1 MPGLTAYGAY
11 LPRRR
16 LQRSAIAEANTWFDA
31 SLRGL
36 ARGERTMCSWDEDT
50 VTMAVEA
57 VRDMG
62 PAAQVQALFLASTT
76 HPFAVRQNA
85 GIVADALN
93 LGSGLRTM
101 DVAGSLRASTTALLS
116 ALDAVGAGMEAAVVV
131 SAEKRKTRA
140 GSPMEMLSGDGAA
153 ALQVGAEGEI
163 ATLLGSATVAED
175 FIDHFRASGDDFD
188 YGWEDR
194 WIRDEGWLKLV
205 PQAVAGALANAGVE
219 PADVDCLIV
228 PCHLRRVPDGVAKAC
243 GVPAEAVADPMMS
256 TVGQCGTAQPLLML
270 ASALSSATPGQTI
283 VVTGFGQGCDALV
296 FRVTDAIGA
305 ARPKRGVAGWLERRV
320 EETNYAKFLTYGGV
334 VEREYGKRAE
344 LDRSP
349 ALTAQYRN
357 REGVTGF
364 VGGRCGRCGTV
375 QYPKAIYCVNPNCGA
390 KDTQEP
396 HPMADVP
403 ATVKTFTADHLVFSM
418 DPPAYL
424 GLVEFEGGGR
434 TMVEFTEVEPETFDV
449 GTPIGMRFRIK
460 HVDERRG
467 MRQYFWKAAPE

>member
-1 MPGLTAYGAY
+1 MPGITAYGAY

-16 LQRSAIAEANTWFDA
+16 LQRSAIAAANTWFDA

-57 VRDMG
+57 ARDVG
-62 PAAQVQALFLASTT
+62 PATPVQALFLASTT

-85 GIVADALN
+85 GIVAEALN
-93 LGSGLRTM
+93 LGSDLRTM
-101 DVAGSLRASTTALLS
+101 DVAGSLRASTTALMS
-116 ALDAVGAGMEAAVVV
+116 ALDAAAAGSQALVVAADR
-131 SAEKRKTRA
+131 RKARA

-163 ATLLGSATVAED
+163 ATLLASATVAAD
-175 FIDHFRASGDDFD
+175 FIDHFRASGDAYD
-188 YGWEDR
+188 YAWEDR

-205 PQAVAGALANAGVE
+205 PQAVARALANAGVE
-219 PADVDCLIV
+219 PSSVDRLIV
-228 PCHLRRVPDGVAKAC
+228 PCHLRRVPEGVAKAC
-243 GVPAEAVADPMMS
+243 DIAADAVADPMMS

-270 ASALSSATPGQTI
+270 AAELANATPGQTL

-320 EETNYAKFLTYGGV
+320 EETNYSKFLTYCGV

-364 VGGRCGRCGTV
+364 VGGRCTRCGTV

-390 KDTQEP
+390 RDTQEP

-434 TMVEFTEVEPETFDV
+434 TMVEFTEVDPENFDV
-449 GTPIGMRFRIK
+449 GTPTSMRFRIK

-467 MRQYFWKAAPE
+467 MRQYFWKAAPD

>member
-1 MPGLTAYGAY
+1 MPGITAYGAY

-16 LQRSAIAEANTWFDA
+16 LQRSAIAAANTWFDA

-57 VRDMG
+57 ARDMG
-62 PAAQVQALFLASTT
+62 PATSVQALFLASTT

-93 LGSGLRTM
+93 LGSDLRTM
-101 DVAGSLRASTTALLS
+101 DVAGSLRASTTALMS
-116 ALDAVGAGMEAAVVV
+116 ALDAAAAGTQAIVVAAERRR
-131 SAEKRKTRA
+131 ARA
-140 GSPMEMLSGDGAA
+140 GSPLEMLSGDGAA

-163 ATLLGSATVAED
+163 ATLIGSATVAAD
-175 FIDHFRASGDDFD
+175 FIDHFRASGDAYD
-188 YGWEDR
+188 YAWEDR
-194 WIRDEGWLKLV
+194 WIRDEGWMKLV
-205 PQAVAGALANAGVE
+205 PQAVARALAKAGVE
-219 PADVDCLIV
+219 PSEVDRLIV
-228 PCHLRRVPDGVAKAC
+228 PCHLRRVPEGVGKAC
-243 GVPAEAVADPMMS
+243 GISAEAVADPMMS
-256 TVGQCGTAQPLLML
+256 TVGQCGTAHPLLML
-270 ASALSSATPGQTI
+270 AAELASAEPGQTI

-296 FRVTDAIGA
+296 FRVADGIGA
-305 ARPKRGVAGWLERRV
+305 ARPNRGVAGWLERRV
-320 EETNYAKFLTYGGV
+320 EETNYSKFLTYCGV

-364 VGGRCGRCGTV
+364 VGGRCGQCGTV

-390 KDTQEP
+390 RDTQEP

-403 ATVKTFTADHLVFSM
+403 AKVKTFTADHLVFSM

-434 TMVEFTEVEPETFDV
+434 TMVEFTEVDPESFDV
-449 GTPIGMRFRIK
+449 GTPTSMRFRIK

-467 MRQYFWKAAPE
+467 MRQYFWKAAPD

>member
-1 MPGLTAYGAY
+1 MPGITAYGAY

-16 LQRSAIAEANTWFDA
+16 LQRSAIAAANTWFDA

-57 VRDMG
+57 ARDMG
-62 PAAQVQALFLASTT
+62 PAAQTGALFLASTT

-93 LGSGLRTM
+93 LGSDLRTM
-101 DVAGSLRASTTALLS
+101 DVAGSLRASTTALMS
-116 ALDAVGAGMEAAVVV
+116 ALDAAAAGTQAVVV
-131 SAEKRKTRA
+131 AADRRKARA

-163 ATLLGSATVAED
+163 ATLLGSATVAAD
-175 FIDHFRASGDDFD
+175 FIDHFRASGDAYD
-188 YGWEDR
+188 YAWEDR

-205 PQAVAGALANAGVE
+205 PQAVAQALAKAGVE
-219 PADVDCLIV
+219 PSDVHRLIV
-228 PCHLRRVPDGVAKAC
+228 PCHLRRVPESVAKAC
-243 GVPAEAVADPMMS
+243 GIPAGAVADPMMNS
-256 TVGQCGTAQPLLML
+256 VGQCGTAQPLLML
-270 ASALSSATPGQTI
+270 AAALASAEPGQTI

-296 FRVTDAIGA
+296 FRATDVIGA
-305 ARPKRGVAGWLERRV
+305 VRPRRGVAGWLERRV
-320 EETNYAKFLTYGGV
+320 EETNYARFLTYCGV

-364 VGGRCGRCGTV
+364 VGGRCGQCGTV

-390 KDTQEP
+390 RDTQEP

-403 ATVKTFTADHLVFSM
+403 AKVKTFTADHLVFSM

-434 TMVEFTEVEPETFDV
+434 TMVEFTEVDPESFDV
-449 GTPIGMRFRIK
+449 GTPTSMRFRIK

-467 MRQYFWKAAPE
+467 MRQYFWKAAPD

>member
-1 MPGLTAYGAY
+1 MPGITAYGAY

-16 LQRSAIAEANTWFDA
+16 LQRSAIAAANTWFDA

-57 VRDMG
+57 ARDMG
-62 PAAQVQALFLASTT
+62 PATSVQALFLASTT

-85 GIVADALN
+85 GIVAEALN
-93 LGSGLRTM
+93 LGSDLRTM
-101 DVAGSLRASTTALLS
+101 DVAGSLRASTTALMS
-116 ALDAVGAGMEAAVVV
+116 ALDTAAAGTQTIVVAA
-131 SAEKRKTRA
+131 ERRKARA

-153 ALQVGAEGEI
+153 ALQVGSEGEI
-163 ATLLGSATVAED
+163 ATLLGSATVAAD
-175 FIDHFRASGDDFD
+175 FIDHFRASGDAYD
-188 YGWEDR
+188 YAWEDR
-194 WIRDEGWLKLV
+194 WIRDEGWMKLV
-205 PQAVAGALANAGVE
+205 PQAVARALAKAGVE
-219 PADVDCLIV
+219 PTEVDRLIV
-228 PCHLRRVPDGVAKAC
+228 PCHLRRVPESVAKAC
-243 GVPAEAVADPMMS
+243 GIPAEAVADPMMS

-270 ASALSSATPGQTI
+270 AAELASAEPGQTI

-296 FRVTDAIGA
+296 FRVADGIGA
-305 ARPKRGVAGWLERRV
+305 ARPRRGVAGWLERRV
-320 EETNYAKFLTYGGV
+320 EETNYSKFLTYCGV

-364 VGGRCGRCGTV
+364 VGGRCKRCGTV

-434 TMVEFTEVEPETFDV
+434 TMVEFTEVDPENFDV
-449 GTPIGMRFRIK
+449 GTPTSMRFRIK

-467 MRQYFWKAAPE
+467 MRQYFWKAAPD

>member
-1 MPGLTAYGAY
+1 MPGITAYGAY

-16 LQRSAIAEANTWFDA
+16 LQRSAIAAANTWFDA

-57 VRDMG
+57 ARDMG
-62 PAAQVQALFLASTT
+62 PAAPVQALFLASTT

-85 GIVADALN
+85 GIVAEALN
-93 LGSGLRTM
+93 LGSDLRTM
-101 DVAGSLRASTTALLS
+101 DVAGSLRASTTALMS
-116 ALDAVGAGMEAAVVV
+116 ALDAAAAGAQALVVT
-131 SAEKRKTRA
+131 ADRRKARA

-153 ALQVGAEGEI
+153 ALRVGSGGEI
-163 ATLLGSATVAED
+163 ATLLGSATVAAD
-175 FIDHFRASGDDFD
+175 FIDHFRASGDAYD
-188 YGWEDR
+188 YAWEDR
-194 WIRDEGWLKLV
+194 WIRDEGWMKLV
-205 PQAVAGALANAGVE
+205 PQAVARALAKAGVE
-219 PADVDCLIV
+219 ASAVDRLIV
-228 PCHLRRVPDGVAKAC
+228 PCHLRRVPESVAKAC
-243 GVPAEAVADPMMS
+243 GIPADAVADPMTS

-270 ASALSSATPGQTI
+270 AAELASAAPGQTI
-283 VVTGFGQGCDALV
+283 VVAGFGQGCDALV

-320 EETNYAKFLTYGGV
+320 EETNYSKFLTYCGV

-364 VGGRCGRCGTV
+364 VGGRCMRCGTV
-375 QYPKAIYCVNPNCGA
+375 QYPKSIYCVNPNCGA

-434 TMVEFTEVEPETFDV
+434 TMVEFTEVDPESFDV
-449 GTPIGMRFRIK
+449 GTPARMRFRIK

-467 MRQYFWKAAPE
+467 MRQYFWKAAPD

>member
-1 MPGLTAYGAY
+1 MPGITAYGAY

-16 LQRSAIAEANTWFDA
+16 LQRSAIAGANTWFDA

-57 VRDMG
+57 ARDMA
-62 PAAQVQALFLASTT
+62 PAAPVQALFLASTT

-85 GIVADALN
+85 GIVAEALN
-93 LGSGLRTM
+93 LGSDLRTM
-101 DVAGSLRASTTALLS
+101 DVAGSLRASTTALMS
-116 ALDAVGAGMEAAVVV
+116 ALDAAAAGGQAIVAA
-131 SAEKRKTRA
+131 ADRRKARA

-153 ALQVGAEGEI
+153 ALQVGAQGEV
-163 ATLLGSATVAED
+163 ATLLASATVAAD
-175 FIDHFRASGDDFD
+175 FIDHFRASGDAYD
-188 YGWEDR
+188 YAWEDR

-205 PQAVAGALANAGVE
+205 PQAVARALAKAGVE
-219 PADVDCLIV
+219 PADVDRLIV
-228 PCHLRRVPDGVAKAC
+228 PCHLRRVPETVGRASGIPV
-243 GVPAEAVADPMMS
+243 EAVADPMMS

-270 ASALSSATPGQTI
+270 AAELASAEPGQTL

-305 ARPKRGVAGWLERRV
+305 FRPKRGVAGWLERRV
-320 EETNYAKFLTYGGV
+320 EETNYSKFLTYCGV

-364 VGGRCGRCGTV
+364 VGGRCARCGTV

-390 KDTQEP
+390 RDTQEP

-434 TMVEFTEVEPETFDV
+434 TMVEFTEVEPESFDV
-449 GTPIGMRFRIK
+449 GTRASMRFRIK

-467 MRQYFWKAAPE
+467 MRQYFWKAAPD

>member
-1 MPGLTAYGAY
+1 MPGITAFGAY

-16 LQRSAIAEANTWFDA
+16 LQRAAIAAANTWFDA

-36 ARGERTMCSWDEDT
+36 ARGERTMCSWDEDS

-62 PAAQVQALFLASTT
+62 PDAQVQALFLASTT

-93 LGSGLRTM
+93 LGSELRTM
-101 DVAGSLRASTTALLS
+101 DVAGSLRASTTALMS
-116 ALDAVGAGMEAAVVV
+116 ALDAAMAGTQAVVV
-131 SAEKRKTRA
+131 AADRRKARA

-153 ALQVGAEGEI
+153 ALRVGRAGEI
-163 ATLLGSATVAED
+163 ATLLGSATVAAD
-175 FIDHFRASGDDFD
+175 FIDHFRASGDAFD
-188 YGWEDR
+188 YAWEDR

-205 PQAVAGALANAGVE
+205 PQAVAHALAKAGVE
-219 PADVDCLIV
+219 PADVDRLIV
-228 PCHLRRVPDGVAKAC
+228 PCHLRRVPESVAKRC
-243 GVPAEAVADPMMS
+243 GVPPDAVADPMMG

-270 ASALSSATPGQTI
+270 AAALSSAEPGQI
-283 VVTGFGQGCDALV
+283 IAVTGFGQGCDALV
-296 FRVTDAIGA
+296 FRTTEAIGA
-305 ARPKRGVAGWLERRV
+305 ARPRRGVAGWLERRV
-320 EETNYAKFLTYGGV
+320 EETNYSRFLTYSGM

-344 LDRSP
+344 LDRAP

-364 VGGRCGRCGTV
+364 VGGRCSQCGTV
-375 QYPKAIYCVNPNCGA
+375 QYPKSIYCVNPNCGA

-403 ATVKTFTADHLVFSM
+403 ARVKTFTADHLVFSM

-424 GLVEFEGGGR
+424 GLVEFESGGR
-434 TMVEFTEVEPETFDV
+434 TMVEFTEVEPESFDV
-449 GTPIGMRFRIK
+449 GTPINMRFRIK

>member
-1 MPGLTAYGAY
+1 MPGITAYGAY

-16 LQRSAIAEANTWFDA
+16 LQRSAIAAANTWFDA

-57 VRDMG
+57 ARDMG
-62 PAAQVQALFLASTT
+62 PAAPVQALFLASTT

-85 GIVADALN
+85 GIVAEALN
-93 LGSGLRTM
+93 LGSDLRTM
-101 DVAGSLRASTTALLS
+101 DVAGSLRASTTALMS
-116 ALDAVGAGMEAAVVV
+116 ALDAAAAGAQALVVT
-131 SAEKRKTRA
+131 ADRRKARA

-153 ALQVGAEGEI
+153 ALRVGSGGEV
-163 ATLLGSATVAED
+163 ATLLGSATVAAD
-175 FIDHFRASGDDFD
+175 FIDHFRASGDAYD
-188 YGWEDR
+188 YAWEDR

-205 PQAVAGALANAGVE
+205 PQAVARALAGAGVE
-219 PADVDCLIV
+219 PSDVDRLIV
-228 PCHLRRVPDGVAKAC
+228 PCHLRRVPESVAKAC
-243 GVPAEAVADPMMS
+243 SIAAEAVVDPMTS

-270 ASALSSATPGQTI
+270 AAELASAAPGQTI

-296 FRVTDAIGA
+296 FRITDAIGA

-320 EETNYAKFLTYGGV
+320 EETNYSKFLTYCGV
-334 VEREYGKRAE
+334 VEREFGKRAE

-364 VGGRCGRCGTV
+364 VGGRCTRCGTV
-375 QYPKAIYCVNPNCGA
+375 QYPKSIYCVNPNCGA

-418 DPPAYL
+418 DPPTYL

-434 TMVEFTEVEPETFDV
+434 TMVEFTEVDPESFDV
-449 GTPIGMRFRIK
+449 GTPARMRFRIK

-467 MRQYFWKAAPE
+467 MRQYFWKAAPD

>member
-1 MPGLTAYGAY
+1 VPGITAYGAY

-16 LQRSAIAEANTWFDA
+16 LQRSAIAAANTWFDS

-57 VRDMG
+57 ARDVG

-85 GIVADALN
+85 GIVAEALN
-93 LGSGLRTM
+93 LGNDLRTM
-101 DVAGSLRASTTALLS
+101 DVAGSLRASTTALMS
-116 ALDAVGAGMEAAVVV
+116 ALDAAAAGAQAIVVAADR
-131 SAEKRKTRA
+131 RKARA

-153 ALQVGAEGEI
+153 ALQVGAEEEI
-163 ATLLGSATVAED
+163 ATLLGSATVAAD
-175 FIDHFRASGDDFD
+175 FIDHFRASGDAYD
-188 YGWEDR
+188 YAWEDR

-205 PQAVAGALANAGVE
+205 PQAVARALAKAGVE
-219 PADVDCLIV
+219 PSEVDRLIV
-228 PCHLRRVPDGVAKAC
+228 PCHLRRVPENVGKAC
-243 GVPAEAVADPMMS
+243 GIAADAVADPMMS

-270 ASALSSATPGQTI
+270 AAELARAEPGQTI

-305 ARPKRGVAGWLERRV
+305 ARPRRGVAGWLERRV
-320 EETNYAKFLTYGGV
+320 EEANYSKFLTYCGV

-364 VGGRCGRCGTV
+364 VGGRCERCGTV

-390 KDTQEP
+390 RDTQEP

-403 ATVKTFTADHLVFSM
+403 ARVKTFTADHLVFSM

-434 TMVEFTEVEPETFDV
+434 TMVEFTEVDPESFDV
-449 GTPIGMRFRIK
+449 GTPTSMRFRIK

-467 MRQYFWKAAPE
+467 MRQYFWKAAPD

>member
-1 MPGLTAYGAY
+1 MPGITAYGAY

-16 LQRSAIAEANTWFDA
+16 LQRSAIAAANTWFDA

-57 VRDMG
+57 ARDMG
-62 PAAQVQALFLASTT
+62 AAAQTQALFLASTT

-85 GIVADALN
+85 GIVAEALN
-93 LGSGLRTM
+93 LGSDLRTM
-101 DVAGSLRASTTALLS
+101 DVAGSLRASTTALMS
-116 ALDAVGAGMEAAVVV
+116 ALDAAAAGAQAVVV
-131 SAEKRKTRA
+131 TADRRRARA

-153 ALQVGAEGEI
+153 ALQVGSEGEL
-163 ATLLGSATVAED
+163 ATLLGSATVAAD
-175 FIDHFRASGDDFD
+175 FIDHFRASGDAYD

-205 PQAVAGALANAGVE
+205 PQAVARALARAGVE
-219 PADVDCLIV
+219 PAEVDRLIV
-228 PCHLRRVPDGVAKAC
+228 PCHLRRVPESVTKAC
-243 GVPAEAVADPMMS
+243 GIAANAVADPMMS

-270 ASALSSATPGQTI
+270 AAELASAEPGQTI

-296 FRVTDAIGA
+296 FRVTDALGA

-320 EETNYAKFLTYGGV
+320 EETNYSKFLTYSGV

-364 VGGRCGRCGTV
+364 VGGRCERCGTV

-390 KDTQEP
+390 RDTQEP

-403 ATVKTFTADHLVFSM
+403 ARVKTFTADHLVFSM

-434 TMVEFTEVEPETFDV
+434 TMVDFTEVDPESFDV
-449 GTPIGMRFRIK
+449 GTPTSMRFRIK

-467 MRQYFWKAAPE
+467 MRQYFWKAAPD

>member
-1 MPGLTAYGAY
+1 MPGITAYGAY

-16 LQRSAIAEANTWFDA
+16 LQRSAIAAANTWFDA
-31 SLRGL
+31 SLGGL

-57 VRDMG
+57 ARDMG
-62 PAAQVQALFLASTT
+62 SAAQAQALFLASTT

-85 GIVADALN
+85 GIVAGALN
-93 LGSGLRTM
+93 LGSDLRTM

-116 ALDAVGAGMEAAVVV
+116 ALDAAAAGTQAIVVAAERRR
-131 SAEKRKTRA
+131 ARA

-153 ALQVGAEGEI
+153 ALHAGPAGEI
-163 ATLLGSATVAED
+163 ATLLGSATVAAD
-175 FIDHFRASGDDFD
+175 FIDHFRASGDAFD

-205 PQAVAGALANAGVE
+205 PQAIARALAKAGVE
-219 PADVDCLIV
+219 PSDVDCLIV
-228 PCHLRRVPDGVAKAC
+228 PCHLRRVPESVARAC
-243 GVPAEAVADPMMS
+243 GIPPGAVADPMMS
-256 TVGQCGTAQPLLML
+256 TVGQCGTAQPLLMF
-270 ASALSSATPGQTI
+270 AAALSSAAPGQNM

-305 ARPKRGVAGWLERRV
+305 VRPTHGVAGWLERRV
-320 EETNYAKFLTYGGV
+320 EETNYNKFLTYSGAV
-334 VEREYGKRAE
+334 VREYGKRAE
-344 LDRSP
+344 LDRPP

-357 REGVTGF
+357 RAGVTGF

-375 QYPKAIYCVNPNCGA
+375 QYPKAIYCVNPNCNA
-390 KDTQEP
+390 KDTQAP

-403 ATVKTFTADHLVFSM
+403 AAVKTFTADHLVFSL

-434 TMVEFTEVEPETFDV
+434 TMVEFTDVDPESFEV
-449 GTPIGMRFRIK
+449 GTPTSLRFRIK

-467 MRQYFWKAAPE
+467 MRQYFWKAAPD

>member
-1 MPGLTAYGAY
+1 MPGITAYGAY

-16 LQRSAIAEANTWFDA
+16 LQRSAIAAANTWFDA

-57 VRDMG
+57 ARDMD
-62 PAAQVQALFLASTT
+62 PAAEVQALFLASTT

-85 GIVADALN
+85 GIVAEALN
-93 LGSGLRTM
+93 LGSDLRTM

-116 ALDAVGAGMEAAVVV
+116 ALDAAAAGAQATVVT
-131 SAEKRKTRA
+131 ADRCKARA

-153 ALQVGAEGEI
+153 AVQVGAEGEI
-163 ATLLGSATVAED
+163 ATLLGSATVAAD
-175 FIDHFRASGDDFD
+175 FIDHFRASGDAYD
-188 YGWEDR
+188 YAWEDR

-205 PQAVAGALANAGVE
+205 PQAVARALAKAGVE
-219 PADVDCLIV
+219 PSEVGRLIV
-228 PCHLRRVPDGVAKAC
+228 PCHLRRVPESVAKAC
-243 GVPAEAVADPMMS
+243 GIAADAVADPMMS
-256 TVGQCGTAQPLLML
+256 TVGQCGAAQPLLML
-270 ASALSSATPGQTI
+270 AAELASAEPGQTI

-296 FRVTDAIGA
+296 FRVTDAVGA

-320 EETNYAKFLTYGGV
+320 EETNYSKFLTYCGV

-364 VGGRCGRCGTV
+364 VGGRCTRCGTV

-434 TMVEFTEVEPETFDV
+434 TMVEFTEVDPESFDV
-449 GTPIGMRFRIK
+449 GTRASMRFRIK

-467 MRQYFWKAAPE
+467 MRQYFWKAAPD

>member
-1 MPGLTAYGAY
+1 MPGITAYGAY

-16 LQRSAIAEANTWFDA
+16 LQRSAIAAANTWFDA

-57 VRDMG
+57 ARDMG
-62 PAAQVQALFLASTT
+62 PDAQVQALFLASTT

-93 LGSGLRTM
+93 LGSDLRTM
-101 DVAGSLRASTTALLS
+101 DVAGSLRASTTALMS
-116 ALDAVGAGMEAAVVV
+116 ALDAAAAGAPAIVVAADR
-131 SAEKRKTRA
+131 RKARA

-163 ATLLGSATVAED
+163 ATLFGSATVAAD
-175 FIDHFRASGDDFD
+175 FIDHFRASGDAYD
-188 YGWEDR
+188 YAWEDR

-205 PQAVAGALANAGVE
+205 PQAVARALAKAGVE
-219 PADVDCLIV
+219 PSEVDRLIV
-228 PCHLRRVPDGVAKAC
+228 PCHLRRVPESVGKAC
-243 GVPAEAVADPMMS
+243 GIAANAVADPMMS
-256 TVGQCGTAQPLLML
+256 TIGQCGTAQPLLML
-270 ASALSSATPGQTI
+270 AAELASATPGQTI

-296 FRVTDAIGA
+296 FRVTDAIGT
-305 ARPKRGVAGWLERRV
+305 ARPKRGVTGWLERRV
-320 EETNYAKFLTYGGV
+320 EEANYSKFLTYCGV

-364 VGGRCGRCGTV
+364 VGGRCERCGTV

-403 ATVKTFTADHLVFSM
+403 AKVKTFTADHLVFSM

-434 TMVEFTEVEPETFDV
+434 TMVEFTEVDPESFDV
-449 GTPIGMRFRIK
+449 GTRANMRFRIK

-467 MRQYFWKAAPE
+467 MRQYFWKAAPD

>member
-1 MPGLTAYGAY
+1 MPGITAYGAY

-16 LQRSAIAEANTWFDA
+16 LQRSAIAAGNTWFDA
-31 SLRGL
+31 SLGGL

-62 PAAQVQALFLASTT
+62 SATRAQALFLASTT

-85 GIVADALN
+85 GIVAEALN
-93 LGSGLRTM
+93 LGSDLRTM
-101 DVAGSLRASTTALLS
+101 DVAGSLRASTTALMS
-116 ALDAVGAGMEAAVVV
+116 ALDAAAAGTQAIVVAAD
-131 SAEKRKTRA
+131 KRKARA

-153 ALQVGAEGEI
+153 ALQAGSEGEI
-163 ATLLGSATVAED
+163 ATLLGAATVAAD
-175 FIDHFRASGDDFD
+175 FIDHFRASGDAFD

-205 PQAVAGALANAGVE
+205 PQAVSQALARAGVD
-219 PADVDCLIV
+219 PSGVDRLIV
-228 PCHLRRVPDGVAKAC
+228 PCHLRRVPESVAKAC
-243 GVPAEAVADPMMS
+243 GIAAGAVADPMMS

-270 ASALSSATPGQTI
+270 AAELASAEPGQTI

-296 FRVTDAIGA
+296 FRVTDAIRET
-305 ARPKRGVAGWLERRV
+305 RPKRGVAGWLERRV
-320 EETNYAKFLTYGGV
+320 EETNYHKLLTYSGV
-334 VEREYGKRAE
+334 IEREYGKRAE
-344 LDRSP
+344 LDRAP

-364 VGGRCGRCGTV
+364 VGGRCDRCGTV

-390 KDTQEP
+390 RDTQEP

-403 ATVKTFTADHLVFSM
+403 AKVKTFTADHLVFSM

-434 TMVEFTEVEPETFDV
+434 TMVEFTEVDPEVFDV
-449 GTPIGMRFRIK
+449 GTPTSMRFRIK

-467 MRQYFWKAAPE
+467 MRQYFWKAAPD

>member
-1 MPGLTAYGAY
+1 MPGITAYGAY

-16 LQRSAIAEANTWFDA
+16 LQRSAIAAANTWFDA

-57 VRDMG
+57 ARDMG
-62 PAAQVQALFLASTT
+62 PAAQTQALFLASTT

-85 GIVADALN
+85 GIVAEALN
-93 LGSGLRTM
+93 LGSDLRTM
-101 DVAGSLRASTTALLS
+101 DVAGSLRASTTALMS
-116 ALDAVGAGMEAAVVV
+116 ALDAAAAGAEAIVV
-131 SAEKRKTRA
+131 AADRRKARA

-153 ALQVGAEGEI
+153 ALQVGAEGEV
-163 ATLLGSATVAED
+163 ATLLGSATVAAD
-175 FIDHFRASGDDFD
+175 FIDHFRASGDAYD
-188 YGWEDR
+188 YAWEDR

-205 PQAVAGALANAGVE
+205 PQAVARALAKAGVE
-219 PADVDCLIV
+219 PSEVDRLIV
-228 PCHLRRVPDGVAKAC
+228 PCHLRRVPESVGKAC
-243 GVPAEAVADPMMS
+243 GIAADAVSDPMMS

-270 ASALSSATPGQTI
+270 AAELANAESGQTI
-283 VVTGFGQGCDALV
+283 VVTGFGQGCDALI

-305 ARPKRGVAGWLERRV
+305 ARPRRSVAGWLERRV
-320 EETNYAKFLTYGGV
+320 EEANYSKFLTYCGV

-364 VGGRCGRCGTV
+364 VGGRCERCGTV

-390 KDTQEP
+390 RDTQEA

-403 ATVKTFTADHLVFSM
+403 ARVKTFTADHLVFSM

-434 TMVEFTEVEPETFDV
+434 TMVEFTEVDPESFDV
-449 GTPIGMRFRIK
+449 GTPTSMRFRIK
-460 HVDERRG
+460 QVDERRG
-467 MRQYFWKAAPE
+467 MRQYFWKAAPD

>member
-1 MPGLTAYGAY
+1 MPGITAYGAY

-16 LQRSAIAEANTWFDA
+16 LQRSAIAAANTWFDA

-57 VRDMG
+57 ARDMG
-62 PAAQVQALFLASTT
+62 PAAQTGALFLASTT

-93 LGSGLRTM
+93 LGSELRTM
-101 DVAGSLRASTTALLS
+101 DVAGSLRASTTALMS
-116 ALDAVGAGMEAAVVV
+116 ALDAAAAGTQAVVV
-131 SAEKRKTRA
+131 AADRRKTRA

-153 ALQVGAEGEI
+153 ALQIGTEEEI
-163 ATLLGSATVAED
+163 ATLLGSATVAAD
-175 FIDHFRASGDDFD
+175 FIDHFRASGDAFD
-188 YGWEDR
+188 YAWEDR

-205 PQAVAGALANAGVE
+205 PQAVAQALARAGVA
-219 PADVDCLIV
+219 PSDVDCLIV
-228 PCHLRRVPDGVAKAC
+228 PCHLRRVPESVAKTC
-243 GVPAEAVADPMMS
+243 GIPAEAVADPMMN

-270 ASALSSATPGQTI
+270 AAALASAEPGQTI
-283 VVTGFGQGCDALV
+283 VVTGFGQGCDVLV
-296 FRVTDAIGA
+296 FRATDAIGA
-305 ARPKRGVAGWLERRV
+305 VRPQRGVAGWLERRV
-320 EETNYAKFLTYGGV
+320 EETNYARFLTYCGV

-364 VGGRCGRCGTV
+364 VGGRCGQCGTV

-390 KDTQEP
+390 RDTQEP

-403 ATVKTFTADHLVFSM
+403 AKVKTFTADHLVFSM

-434 TMVEFTEVEPETFDV
+434 TMVEFTEVDPESFDV
-449 GTPIGMRFRIK
+449 GTPTSMRFRIK

-467 MRQYFWKAAPE
+467 MRQYFWKAAPD

>member
-1 MPGLTAYGAY
+1 MPGITAYGAY

-16 LQRSAIAEANTWFDA
+16 LQRSAIAAANTWFDA

-57 VRDMG
+57 ARDMG
-62 PAAQVQALFLASTT
+62 PAAPVQALFLASTT

-85 GIVADALN
+85 GIVAGALN
-93 LGSGLRTM
+93 LGSDLRTM
-101 DVAGSLRASTTALLS
+101 DVAGSLRASTTALMS
-116 ALDAVGAGMEAAVVV
+116 ALDAAAAGAQALVVT
-131 SAEKRKTRA
+131 ADRRKARA

-153 ALQVGAEGEI
+153 ALRVGAEGEI
-163 ATLLGSATVAED
+163 ANLLGSATVAAD
-175 FIDHFRASGDDFD
+175 FIDHFRASGDAYD
-188 YGWEDR
+188 YAWEDR

-205 PQAVAGALANAGVE
+205 PQAVGRALAKAGVE
-219 PADVDCLIV
+219 PSDVDRLIV
-228 PCHLRRVPDGVAKAC
+228 PCHLRRVPEGVAKSC
-243 GVPAEAVADPMMS
+243 GIAADAVVDPMTS
-256 TVGQCGTAQPLLML
+256 TVGQCGTAQPMLML
-270 ASALSSATPGQTI
+270 AAALASAAPGQTI

-320 EETNYAKFLTYGGV
+320 EETNYSKFLTYCGV

-364 VGGRCGRCGTV
+364 VGGRCTRCGTV
-375 QYPKAIYCVNPNCGA
+375 QYPKSIYCVNPNCGA

-434 TMVEFTEVEPETFDV
+434 TMVEFTEVDAESFDV
-449 GTPIGMRFRIK
+449 GTPARMRFRIK

-467 MRQYFWKAAPE
+467 MRQYFWKAAPD

>member
-1 MPGLTAYGAY
+1 MPGITAYGAY

-16 LQRSAIAEANTWFDA
+16 LQRSAIAAANTWFDA

-57 VRDMG
+57 ARDMS
-62 PAAQVQALFLASTT
+62 PASPAQALFLASTT

-93 LGSGLRTM
+93 LGSDLRTM
-101 DVAGSLRASTTALLS
+101 DVAGALRASTTALMS
-116 ALDAVGAGMEAAVVV
+116 ALDAAAAGTPAIVVAADRRR
-131 SAEKRKTRA
+131 ARA

-153 ALQVGAEGEI
+153 ALQVGTEEEI
-163 ATLLGSATVAED
+163 ATLLGSATVAAD
-175 FIDHFRASGDDFD
+175 FIDHFRASGDAFD
-188 YGWEDR
+188 YIWEDR
-194 WIRDEGWLKLV
+194 WIRDEGWMKLV
-205 PQAVAGALANAGVE
+205 PQAVARALAKAGVE
-219 PADVDCLIV
+219 PSEVDRLIV
-228 PCHLRRVPDGVAKAC
+228 PCHLRRVPEGVGKAC
-243 GVPAEAVADPMMS
+243 GIPAEAVADPMMS

-270 ASALSSATPGQTI
+270 AAELASAEPGQTI

-296 FRVTDAIGA
+296 FRVADGISA
-305 ARPKRGVAGWLERRV
+305 ARPRRGVAGWLQRRV
-320 EETNYAKFLTYGGV
+320 EETNYSKFLTYCGV

-364 VGGRCGRCGTV
+364 VGGRCKRCGTV

-434 TMVEFTEVEPETFDV
+434 TMVEFTEVDPESFDV
-449 GTPIGMRFRIK
+449 GTPTSMRFRIK

-467 MRQYFWKAAPE
+467 MRQYFWKAAPD

>member
-1 MPGLTAYGAY
+1 MSGITAYGAY

-16 LQRSAIAEANTWFDA
+16 LQRSAIAAANGWFDA
-31 SLRGL
+31 SLVGL
-36 ARGERTMCSWDEDT
+36 ARGERSMGSWDEDP

-57 VRDMG
+57 TRDMG
-62 PAAQVQALFLASTT
+62 PAAEVQALFLASTT

-85 GIVADALN
+85 GIVAEALN

-101 DVAGSLRASTTALLS
+101 DVAGSLRASTTALMS
-116 ALDAVGAGMEAAVVV
+116 ALDAAAAGMQAVVV
-131 SAEKRKTRA
+131 AAADKRRARA

-153 ALQVGAEGEI
+153 ALQVGCEGEI
-163 ATLLGSATVAED
+163 ATVLGSTTVAAD
-175 FIDHFRASGDDFD
+175 FIDHFRASGDAFD

-205 PQAVAGALANAGVE
+205 PQAVAGALAKAGVA
-219 PADVDCLIV
+219 PAEVDCLIV
-228 PCHLRRVPDGVAKAC
+228 PCHLRRVPESVAKAC
-243 GVPAEAVADPMMS
+243 GVSAGAVADPMMD
-256 TVGQCGTAQPLLML
+256 TVGQCGTAHPLLML
-270 ASALSSATPGQTI
+270 TAALSSAVPGQTI

-296 FRVTDAIGA
+296 FSVTEAIGA
-305 ARPKRGVAGWLERRV
+305 TRPRRGVAGWLQRRL
-320 EETNYAKFLTYGGV
+320 EETNYHRFLTYSGT

-344 LDRSP
+344 LDRPP

-364 VGGRCGRCGTV
+364 VGGCCSRCGTV
-375 QYPKAIYCVNPNCGA
+375 QYPRAVYCVNPNCGA
-390 KDTQEP
+390 KDTQDP

-403 ATVKTFTADHLVFSM
+403 ARVKTFTADHLAFSM
-418 DPPAYL
+418 DPPAYV

-434 TMVEFTEVEPETFDV
+434 TMVEFTEVDPESFDV
-449 GTPIGMRFRIK
+449 GTPTNMRFRIK

-467 MRQYFWKAAPE
+467 MRQYFWKAAPD

>member
-1 MPGLTAYGAY
+1 MPGITAYGAY

-16 LQRSAIAEANTWFDA
+16 LQRSAIAAANTWFDS

-57 VRDMG
+57 TRDMG

-85 GIVADALN
+85 GIVAEALN
-93 LGSGLRTM
+93 LGSDLRTM
-101 DVAGSLRASTTALLS
+101 DVAGSLRASTTALMS
-116 ALDAVGAGMEAAVVV
+116 GLDAAAAGAQAIVVAA
-131 SAEKRKTRA
+131 ERRKARA

-153 ALQVGAEGEI
+153 ALQVGSEGEI
-163 ATLLGSATVAED
+163 ATLLGSATVAAD
-175 FIDHFRASGDDFD
+175 FIDHFRASGDAYD
-188 YGWEDR
+188 YAWEDR

-205 PQAVAGALANAGVE
+205 PQAVARALAKAGVE
-219 PADVDCLIV
+219 PSEVDRLIV
-228 PCHLRRVPDGVAKAC
+228 PCHLRRVPESVGKAC
-243 GVPAEAVADPMMS
+243 GIAADAVADPMMS

-270 ASALSSATPGQTI
+270 AAELANAEPGQTV

-305 ARPKRGVAGWLERRV
+305 ARPRRGVVGWLERRV
-320 EETNYAKFLTYGGV
+320 EEANYSKFLTYCGV

-364 VGGRCGRCGTV
+364 VGGRCERCGTV

-390 KDTQEP
+390 RDTQEP

-403 ATVKTFTADHLVFSM
+403 ARVKTFTADHLVFSM

-434 TMVEFTEVEPETFDV
+434 TMVEFTEVEPESFDV
-449 GTPIGMRFRIK
+449 GTPTSMRFRIK

-467 MRQYFWKAAPE
+467 MRQYFWKAAPD

>member
-1 MPGLTAYGAY
+1 MPGITAYGAY

-16 LQRSAIAEANTWFDA
+16 LQRSAIAAANTWFDA

-57 VRDMG
+57 ARDMG
-62 PAAQVQALFLASTT
+62 PAAQTGALYLASTT

-93 LGSGLRTM
+93 LGSDLRTM
-101 DVAGSLRASTTALLS
+101 DVAGSLRASTTALMS
-116 ALDAVGAGMEAAVVV
+116 ALDAAAAGTPAIVVAADR
-131 SAEKRKTRA
+131 RKARA

-153 ALQVGAEGEI
+153 ALQAGSEGAI
-163 ATLLGSATVAED
+163 ATLLGAATVAAD
-175 FIDHFRASGDDFD
+175 FIDHFRASGDAFD
-188 YGWEDR
+188 YAWEDR

-205 PQAVAGALANAGVE
+205 PQAVAQALARAGVE
-219 PADVDCLIV
+219 PSDIDCLIV
-228 PCHLRRVPDGVAKAC
+228 PCHLRRVPESVAKAC
-243 GVPAEAVADPMMS
+243 GIPAEAVADPMMD

-270 ASALSSATPGQTI
+270 AAELAGAKPGQTV

-296 FRVTDAIGA
+296 FRVTDTAGP
-305 ARPKRGVAGWLERRV
+305 ARPRRGVAGWLERRV
-320 EETNYAKFLTYGGV
+320 EETNYAKFLTYCGV

-364 VGGRCGRCGTV
+364 VGGRCSRCGTV

-390 KDTQEP
+390 RDTQEP

-403 ATVKTFTADHLVFSM
+403 ARVKTFTADHLVFSM

-434 TMVEFTEVEPETFDV
+434 TMVEFTEVDPESFDV
-449 GTPIGMRFRIK
+449 GTPTSMRFRIK

-467 MRQYFWKAAPE
+467 MRQYFWKAAPD

>member
-1 MPGLTAYGAY
+1 MPGITAYGAY

-16 LQRSAIAEANTWFDA
+16 LQRSAIAAANTWFDA

-36 ARGERTMCSWDEDT
+36 ARGERTMCGWDEDT

-62 PAAQVQALFLASTT
+62 PTDPVKALFLASTT

-85 GIVADALN
+85 GIVAEALN
-93 LGSGLRTM
+93 LGSDLRTM

-116 ALDAVGAGMEAAVVV
+116 ALDAVGAGMQAAVVA

-153 ALQVGAEGEI
+153 ALQVGRDGEI
-163 ATLLGSATVAED
+163 ATLLTSAAVTAD
-175 FIDHFRASGDDFD
+175 FIDHFRASGDAFD

-205 PQAVAGALANAGVE
+205 PQAVAQALAKAGVD
-219 PADVDCLIV
+219 PTDVDCLIV
-228 PCHLRRVPDGVAKAC
+228 PCHLRRVPESVAKAC
-243 GVPAEAVADPMMS
+243 RIPADAVADPMMN

-270 ASALSSATPGQTI
+270 AAALSSATPGQI
-283 VVTGFGQGCDALV
+283 ILVTGFGQGCDALV
-296 FRVTDAIGA
+296 LRVTDAIGA
-305 ARPKRGVAGWLERRV
+305 VRPRRGVAGWLERRV
-320 EETNYAKFLTYGGV
+320 EETNYQKLLTYSGV

-344 LDRSP
+344 LDRPP

-364 VGGRCGRCGTV
+364 VGGRCSQCGTV

-390 KDTQEP
+390 KDMQEP

-434 TMVEFTEVEPETFDV
+434 TMVEFTEVDPESFDV

-467 MRQYFWKAAPE
+467 MRQYFWKAAPD

>member
-1 MPGLTAYGAY
+1 MPGITAYGAY

-16 LQRSAIAEANTWFDA
+16 LQRSAIAAANAWFDA
-31 SLRGL
+31 SLAAL
-36 ARGERTMCSWDEDT
+36 ARGERSMCSWDEDP

-62 PAAQVQALFLASTT
+62 AAAPVEALFLASTT

-85 GIVADALN
+85 CIVAEALN
-93 LGSGLRTM
+93 LGSALRTM
-101 DVAGSLRASTTALLS
+101 DVAGSLRASTTALMS
-116 ALDAVGAGMEAAVVV
+116 ALDAAAAGQPAIVAA
-131 SAEKRKTRA
+131 ADRRRARA

-153 ALQVGAEGEI
+153 ALRAGNEGEI
-163 ATLLGSATVAED
+163 ATLLGAATVTAD

-205 PQAVAGALANAGVE
+205 PQAVAPALAKAGVE
-219 PADVDCLIV
+219 PAAVDRLIV
-228 PCHLRRVPDGVAKAC
+228 PCHLRRVPESVAKAC
-243 GVPAEAVADPMMS
+243 GIPAGAVADPMME

-270 ASALSSATPGQTI
+270 AAELASAEPGQTI

-305 ARPKRGVAGWLERRV
+305 TRPGRGVAGWLSRRV
-320 EETNYAKFLTYGGV
+320 EESSYHRFLTYSGV

-344 LDRSP
+344 LDRPP

-364 VGGRCGRCGTV
+364 VGGRCRRCGTV
-375 QYPKAIYCVNPNCGA
+375 QYPRSIYCVNPNCGA
-390 KDTQEP
+390 RDTQEP

-434 TMVEFTEVEPETFDV
+434 TMVEFTEVEPESFDV
-449 GTPIGMRFRIK
+449 GTRASMRFRIK

-467 MRQYFWKAAPE
+467 MRQYFWKAAPD

>member
-1 MPGLTAYGAY
+1 MPGITAYGVY

-16 LQRSAIAEANTWFDA
+16 LQRSAIAAANTWFDA

-57 VRDMG
+57 ARDMA
-62 PAAQVQALFLASTT
+62 PAAQAQALFLASTT

-85 GIVADALN
+85 GIVAEALN
-93 LGSGLRTM
+93 LGSDLRTM
-101 DVAGSLRASTTALLS
+101 DVAGSLRASTTALMS
-116 ALDAVGAGMEAAVVV
+116 ALDAAAAGARVLVVT
-131 SAEKRKTRA
+131 ADRRKARA

-153 ALQVGAEGEI
+153 ALRVGSRGEI
-163 ATLLGSATVAED
+163 ATLLGSATVAAD
-175 FIDHFRASGDDFD
+175 FIDHFRASGDAYD
-188 YGWEDR
+188 YAWEDR

-205 PQAVAGALANAGVE
+205 PQAVARALAKAGIE
-219 PADVDCLIV
+219 PSDVDRLIV
-228 PCHLRRVPDGVAKAC
+228 PCHLRRVPESVAKAC
-243 GVPAEAVADPMMS
+243 GIAVEAVADPMMS

-270 ASALSSATPGQTI
+270 AAELARAEPGQTI

-296 FRVTDAIGA
+296 FRATDAIGA

-320 EETNYAKFLTYGGV
+320 EESNYSKFLTYCGV

-364 VGGRCGRCGTV
+364 IGGRCTRCGTV

-424 GLVEFEGGGR
+424 GLIEFEGGGR
-434 TMVEFTEVEPETFDV
+434 TMVEFTEVDPESFDV
-449 GTPIGMRFRIK
+449 GTQASMRFRIK

-467 MRQYFWKAAPE
+467 MRQYFWKAAPD

>member
-1 MPGLTAYGAY
+1 MPGITAYGAY

-16 LQRSAIAEANTWFDA
+16 LQRSAIAAANTWFDA

-57 VRDMG
+57 ARDMG
-62 PAAQVQALFLASTT
+62 PAAQTGALFLASTT

-93 LGSGLRTM
+93 LGSDLRTM
-101 DVAGSLRASTTALLS
+101 DVAGSLRASTTALMS
-116 ALDAVGAGMEAAVVV
+116 ALDAAAAGTPAVVV
-131 SAEKRKTRA
+131 AADRRKARA

-153 ALQVGAEGEI
+153 VLQVGAEEEI
-163 ATLLGSATVAED
+163 ATLLGSATVAAD
-175 FIDHFRASGDDFD
+175 FIDHFRASGDAYD
-188 YGWEDR
+188 YAWEDR

-205 PQAVAGALANAGVE
+205 PQAVAQALAKAGVE
-219 PADVDCLIV
+219 PSDVHRLIV
-228 PCHLRRVPDGVAKAC
+228 PCHLRRVPESVAKAC
-243 GVPAEAVADPMMS
+243 GIPAEAVADPMMNS
-256 TVGQCGTAQPLLML
+256 VGQCGTAQPLLML
-270 ASALSSATPGQTI
+270 AAALASAEPGQTI

-296 FRVTDAIGA
+296 FRATDVIGA
-305 ARPKRGVAGWLERRV
+305 VRPRRGVAGWLERRL
-320 EETNYAKFLTYGGV
+320 EETNYAKFLTYCGV

-364 VGGRCGRCGTV
+364 VGGRCGQCGTV

-390 KDTQEP
+390 RDTQEP

-403 ATVKTFTADHLVFSM
+403 AKVKTFTADHLVFSM

-434 TMVEFTEVEPETFDV
+434 TMVEFTEVDPESFDV
-449 GTPIGMRFRIK
+449 GTPTSMRFRIK

-467 MRQYFWKAAPE
+467 MRQYFWKAAPD

>member
-1 MPGLTAYGAY
+1 MPGITAYGAY

-16 LQRSAIAEANTWFDA
+16 LQRSAIAAANAWFDA
-31 SLRGL
+31 SLAAL
-36 ARGERTMCSWDEDT
+36 ARGERSMCSWDEDP

-62 PAAQVQALFLASTT
+62 AAAPIEALYLASTT

-85 GIVADALN
+85 GIVAEALN
-93 LGSGLRTM
+93 LGSALRTM
-101 DVAGSLRASTTALLS
+101 DVAGSLRASTTALMS
-116 ALDAVGAGMEAAVVV
+116 ALDAAAAGQPAIVAAADRR
-131 SAEKRKTRA
+131 SARA

-153 ALQVGAEGEI
+153 ALRAGSEGEI
-163 ATLLGSATVAED
+163 ATLLGAATVAAD
-175 FIDHFRASGDDFD
+175 FIDHFRASGDVFD

-205 PQAVAGALANAGVE
+205 PQAVAPALAKAGVE
-219 PADVDCLIV
+219 PAAVDRLIV
-228 PCHLRRVPDGVAKAC
+228 PCHLRRVPESVARAC
-243 GVPAEAVADPMMS
+243 GIPAVAVADPMME

-270 ASALSSATPGQTI
+270 AAELADAEPGQTI

-296 FRVTDAIGA
+296 FRVTDAIGGT
-305 ARPKRGVAGWLERRV
+305 RPGRGVAGWLSRRV
-320 EETNYAKFLTYGGV
+320 EESSYHRFLTYSGV

-344 LDRSP
+344 LDRPP

-364 VGGRCGRCGTV
+364 VGGRCSRCGTV
-375 QYPKAIYCVNPNCGA
+375 QYPRSIYCVNPNCGA
-390 KDTQEP
+390 RDTQEP

-434 TMVEFTEVEPETFDV
+434 TMVEFTEVDPESFDV
-449 GTPIGMRFRIK
+449 GTRASMRFRIK

-467 MRQYFWKAAPE
+467 MRQYFWKAAPD

>member
-1 MPGLTAYGAY
+1 MPGITAYGAY

-16 LQRSAIAEANTWFDA
+16 LQRSAIAAANTWFDA

-57 VRDMG
+57 ARDMAPAG
-62 PAAQVQALFLASTT
+62 PVQALFLASTT

-85 GIVADALN
+85 GIVAEALN
-93 LGSGLRTM
+93 LGSDLRTM
-101 DVAGSLRASTTALLS
+101 DVAGSLRASTTALMS
-116 ALDAVGAGMEAAVVV
+116 ALDAAAAGAQALVVT
-131 SAEKRKTRA
+131 ADRRKARA

-153 ALQVGAEGEI
+153 ALRVGSGGEI
-163 ATLLGSATVAED
+163 ATLLGSATVAAD
-175 FIDHFRASGDDFD
+175 FIDHFRASGDAYD
-188 YGWEDR
+188 YVWEDR

-205 PQAVAGALANAGVE
+205 PQAVARALAKAGVE
-219 PADVDCLIV
+219 PSDVDRLIV
-228 PCHLRRVPDGVAKAC
+228 PCHLRRVPEGVAKAC
-243 GVPAEAVADPMMS
+243 GIATEAVADPMTS

-270 ASALSSATPGQTI
+270 AAELASAEPSQTI

-320 EETNYAKFLTYGGV
+320 EETNYSKFLTYCGV

-364 VGGRCGRCGTV
+364 VGGRCTRCGTV
-375 QYPKAIYCVNPNCGA
+375 QYPKSIYCVNPNCGA

-434 TMVEFTEVEPETFDV
+434 TMVEFTEVDPESFDV
-449 GTPIGMRFRIK
+449 GTQASMRFRIK

-467 MRQYFWKAAPE
+467 MRQYFWKAAPD

>member
-1 MPGLTAYGAY
+1 MPGITAYGAY

-16 LQRSAIAEANTWFDA
+16 LQRSAIAAANTWFDA

-57 VRDMG
+57 ARDMG
-62 PAAQVQALFLASTT
+62 AAAQTQALFLASTT

-85 GIVADALN
+85 GIVAEALN
-93 LGSGLRTM
+93 LGSDLRTM
-101 DVAGSLRASTTALLS
+101 DVAGSLRASTTALMS
-116 ALDAVGAGMEAAVVV
+116 ALDAAAAGAQAVVV
-131 SAEKRKTRA
+131 TADRRRARA

-153 ALQVGAEGEI
+153 ALQVGSEGEL
-163 ATLLGSATVAED
+163 ATLLGSATVAAD
-175 FIDHFRASGDDFD
+175 FIDHFRASGDAYD

-205 PQAVAGALANAGVE
+205 PQAVARALARAGVE
-219 PADVDCLIV
+219 PSEVDRLIV
-228 PCHLRRVPDGVAKAC
+228 PCHLRRVPESVTKAC
-243 GVPAEAVADPMMS
+243 GIATSAVADPMMS
-256 TVGQCGTAQPLLML
+256 TVGQCGTAHPLLML
-270 ASALSSATPGQTI
+270 TAELASAEPGQTI

-296 FRVTDAIGA
+296 FRVTDALGA
-305 ARPKRGVAGWLERRV
+305 ARPRRGVAGWLERRV
-320 EETNYAKFLTYGGV
+320 EETNYSKFLTYCGV

-364 VGGRCGRCGTV
+364 VGGRCERCGTV

-390 KDTQEP
+390 RDTQEP

-403 ATVKTFTADHLVFSM
+403 ARVKTFTADHLVFSM

-434 TMVEFTEVEPETFDV
+434 TMVEFTEVDPESFDV
-449 GTPIGMRFRIK
+449 GTPTSMRFRIK

-467 MRQYFWKAAPE
+467 MRQYFWKAAPG

>member
-1 MPGLTAYGAY
+1 MPGITAYGAY

-16 LQRSAIAEANTWFDA
+16 LQRSAIAAANTWFDA

-36 ARGERTMCSWDEDT
+36 ARGERTTCSWDEDT

-57 VRDMG
+57 ARDMG
-62 PAAQVQALFLASTT
+62 PAAQTQALFLASTT

-85 GIVADALN
+85 GIVAEALN
-93 LGSGLRTM
+93 LGSDLRTM
-101 DVAGSLRASTTALLS
+101 DVAGSLRASTTALMS
-116 ALDAVGAGMEAAVVV
+116 ALDAAAAGTQAIVVAADR
-131 SAEKRKTRA
+131 RKARA

-163 ATLLGSATVAED
+163 ATLLGSVTVAAD
-175 FIDHFRASGDDFD
+175 FIDHFRASGDAYD
-188 YGWEDR
+188 YAWEDR

-205 PQAVAGALANAGVE
+205 PQAVARALAKAGVE
-219 PADVDCLIV
+219 PTEVDRLIV
-228 PCHLRRVPDGVAKAC
+228 PCHLRRVPESVGKAC
-243 GVPAEAVADPMMS
+243 GISAEAVADPMMS

-270 ASALSSATPGQTI
+270 AAELANATPGQTI

-296 FRVTDAIGA
+296 FRVADGIGA

-320 EETNYAKFLTYGGV
+320 EETNYSKFLTYCGV

-364 VGGRCGRCGTV
+364 VGGRCKRCGTV

-434 TMVEFTEVEPETFDV
+434 TMVEFTEVVPESFDV
-449 GTPIGMRFRIK
+449 GTPTSMRFRIK

-467 MRQYFWKAAPE
+467 MRQYFWKAAPD

>member
-1 MPGLTAYGAY
+1 MPGITAYGAY

-16 LQRSAIAEANTWFDA
+16 LQRSAIAAANTWFDA

-57 VRDMG
+57 ARDMG
-62 PAAQVQALFLASTT
+62 AAAQTQALFLASTT

-85 GIVADALN
+85 GIVAEALN
-93 LGSGLRTM
+93 LGSDLRTM
-101 DVAGSLRASTTALLS
+101 DVAGSLRASTTALMS
-116 ALDAVGAGMEAAVVV
+116 ALDAAAAGAQAVVV
-131 SAEKRKTRA
+131 TADRRRARA

-153 ALQVGAEGEI
+153 ALQVGSEGEL
-163 ATLLGSATVAED
+163 ATLLGSATVAAD
-175 FIDHFRASGDDFD
+175 FIDHFRASGDAYD

-205 PQAVAGALANAGVE
+205 PQAVARALARAGVE
-219 PADVDCLIV
+219 PSEVDRLIV
-228 PCHLRRVPDGVAKAC
+228 PCHLRRVPESVTKAC
-243 GVPAEAVADPMMS
+243 GIAADAVADPMMS

-270 ASALSSATPGQTI
+270 AAELASAEPGQTI

-296 FRVTDAIGA
+296 FRVTDALGA

-320 EETNYAKFLTYGGV
+320 EETNYSKFLTYSGV

-364 VGGRCGRCGTV
+364 VGGRCERCGTV

-390 KDTQEP
+390 RDTQEP

-403 ATVKTFTADHLVFSM
+403 ARVKTFTADHLVFSM

-434 TMVEFTEVEPETFDV
+434 TMVDFTEVDPESFDV
-449 GTPIGMRFRIK
+449 GTPTSMRFRIK

-467 MRQYFWKAAPE
+467 MRQYFWKAAPD

>member
-1 MPGLTAYGAY
+1 MPGITAYGAY

-16 LQRSAIAEANTWFDA
+16 LQRSAIAAANTWFDA

-57 VRDMG
+57 ARDMG
-62 PAAQVQALFLASTT
+62 PAAQTQALFLASTT

-85 GIVADALN
+85 GIVAEALN
-93 LGSGLRTM
+93 LESDLRTM
-101 DVAGSLRASTTALLS
+101 DVAGSLRASTTALMS
-116 ALDAVGAGMEAAVVV
+116 ALDAAAAGAQAIVVAADR
-131 SAEKRKTRA
+131 RKARA

-153 ALQVGAEGEI
+153 ALQVGSEGEI
-163 ATLLGSATVAED
+163 ATLLGSATVAAD
-175 FIDHFRASGDDFD
+175 FIDHFRASGDAYD
-188 YGWEDR
+188 YAWEDR

-205 PQAVAGALANAGVE
+205 PQAVARALARAGVE
-219 PADVDCLIV
+219 PAEVDRLIV
-228 PCHLRRVPDGVAKAC
+228 PCHLRRVPESVGKAC
-243 GVPAEAVADPMMS
+243 RIAADAVSDPMMS

-270 ASALSSATPGQTI
+270 AAELASAEPGQTI

-296 FRVTDAIGA
+296 FRVTEAIGA
-305 ARPKRGVAGWLERRV
+305 ARPRRGVAGWLERRV
-320 EETNYAKFLTYGGV
+320 EEANYSKFLTYCGV

-364 VGGRCGRCGTV
+364 VGGRCERCGTV

-390 KDTQEP
+390 RDTQEP

-403 ATVKTFTADHLVFSM
+403 ARVKTFTADHLVFSM

-434 TMVEFTEVEPETFDV
+434 TMVEFTEVEPESFDV
-449 GTPIGMRFRIK
+449 GTPTSMRFRIK

-467 MRQYFWKAAPE
+467 MRQYFWKAAPD

>member
-1 MPGLTAYGAY
+1 MPGITAYGAY

-16 LQRSAIAEANTWFDA
+16 LQRSAIAAANTWFDA

-57 VRDMG
+57 ARDMG
-62 PAAQVQALFLASTT
+62 PATSVQALFLASTT

-85 GIVADALN
+85 GIVTEALN
-93 LGSGLRTM
+93 LGRDLRTM
-101 DVAGSLRASTTALLS
+101 DVAGSLRASTTALMS
-116 ALDAVGAGMEAAVVV
+116 ALDAAAAGTQAIVVAADR
-131 SAEKRKTRA
+131 RKARA

-153 ALQVGAEGEI
+153 ALQVGTEGEI
-163 ATLLGSATVAED
+163 ATLLGSATVAAD
-175 FIDHFRASGDDFD
+175 FIDHFRASGDAYD
-188 YGWEDR
+188 YAWEDR

-205 PQAVAGALANAGVE
+205 PQAVARALAKAGVE
-219 PADVDCLIV
+219 PPEVDRLIV
-228 PCHLRRVPDGVAKAC
+228 PCHLRRVPEGVGKAC
-243 GVPAEAVADPMMS
+243 GISAEAVADPMMS

-270 ASALSSATPGQTI
+270 AAELASAEPGQII

-296 FRVTDAIGA
+296 FRVTDGISA
-305 ARPKRGVAGWLERRV
+305 AGPNRGVAGWLERRV
-320 EETNYAKFLTYGGV
+320 EETNYSKFLTYCGV

-364 VGGRCGRCGTV
+364 VGGRCKRCGTV

-434 TMVEFTEVEPETFDV
+434 TMVEFTEVDPESFDV
-449 GTPIGMRFRIK
+449 GTPTSMRFRIK

-467 MRQYFWKAAPE
+467 MRQYFWKAAPD

>member
-1 MPGLTAYGAY
+1 MPGITAYGAY

-16 LQRSAIAEANTWFDA
+16 LQRSAIAAANTWFDA

-57 VRDMG
+57 ARDMG
-62 PAAQVQALFLASTT
+62 AAAQTQALFLASTT

-85 GIVADALN
+85 GIVAEALN
-93 LGSGLRTM
+93 LGSDLRTM
-101 DVAGSLRASTTALLS
+101 DVAGSLRASTTALMS
-116 ALDAVGAGMEAAVVV
+116 ALDAAAAGAQAVVV
-131 SAEKRKTRA
+131 TADRRRARA

-153 ALQVGAEGEI
+153 ALQVGSEGEL
-163 ATLLGSATVAED
+163 ATLLGSATVAAD
-175 FIDHFRASGDDFD
+175 FIDHFRASGDAYD

-205 PQAVAGALANAGVE
+205 PQAVARALARAGVE
-219 PADVDCLIV
+219 PAEVDRLIV
-228 PCHLRRVPDGVAKAC
+228 PCHLRRVPESVTKAC
-243 GVPAEAVADPMMS
+243 GIAANAVADPMMS

-270 ASALSSATPGQTI
+270 AAELASAEPGQTI

-296 FRVTDAIGA
+296 FRVTDALGA

-320 EETNYAKFLTYGGV
+320 EETNYSKFLTYSGV

-364 VGGRCGRCGTV
+364 VGGRCERCGTV

-390 KDTQEP
+390 RDTQEP

-403 ATVKTFTADHLVFSM
+403 ARVKTFTADHLVFSM

-434 TMVEFTEVEPETFDV
+434 TMVDFTEVDPESFDV
-449 GTPIGMRFRIK
+449 GTPTGMRFRIK

-467 MRQYFWKAAPE
+467 MRQYFWKAAPD